1 MSRRLAAA
9 SLLCALVAVISRA
22 RAADAPDTLTPRR
35 TAATFYTALESG
47 DVAGAKAVATGS
59 EKQLAMLDSL
69 VPFVHACKE
78 LENAAFKKWGE
89 EGRKVLTQTPNSP
102 ASFDFKQR
110 LQTDREEIAGD
121 SASLVTTDP
130 QAIDKTPIKLKK
142 VAGQWKIDLSTVQDE
157 GMDDPKY
164 AKSLKDLADAAANV
178 AGEIEHGKYS
188 DVASAKTAL
197 NEKIISALGLTGAP
211 AERKK

>member
-1 MSRRLAAA
+1 MFRRLAAG
-9 SLLCALVAVISRA
+9 LVLCALVAIISPA

-47 DVAGAKAVATGS
+47 DIAGAKAVATGN

-130 QAIDKTPIKLKK
+130 QAIDKTPIKFKK
-142 VAGQWKIDLSTVQDE
+142 IAGQWKIDLSTVQDE

-164 AKSLKDLADAAANV
+164 AKTLKALTDAATNV
-178 AGEIEHGKYS
+178 AGDIEHGKYA
-188 DVASAKTAL
+188 DAASAKTAL
-197 NEKIISALGLTGAP
+197 NEKIINALGLTGTASQT
-211 AERKK
+211 KK